1 MDNFLKSK
9 ELVSKS
15 SSCIFSILK
24 SVPIHIQNDYLIPEY
39 HTSCIKWINFSS
51 RFKHTVFQP
60 NSLTSLVQMIVTSSS
75 SSSSSTSRIP
85 ESCSDL
91 GLVLSIS
98 VSKIVYASFL
108 DFLLLPILGCCKTML
123 SRFLCCW
130 AQD

>member
-1 MDNFLKSK
+1 MYLKSK
-9 ELVSKS
+9 ESESK
-15 SSCIFSILK
+15 K
-24 SVPIHIQNDYLIPEY
+24 SVHFQFPSIGAHSYLKCYLIPEY
-39 HTSCIKWINFSS
+39 HTSCIKWIN
-51 RFKHTVFQP
+51 
-60 NSLTSLVQMIVTSSS
+60 SLSHLKQTIIYITSPVQISVTSSS
-75 SSSSSTSRIP
+75 SSSSSTSKIP

-130 AQD
+130 AQNRDIHTH